1 MEDSNALLDSMQ
13 SAVRLAIGQE
23 KKNRIVLP
31 KSVSSITRDNLADPR
46 PVQVWGRTKDF
57 LELLDAE
64 VRKSPAEGV
73 STARACELMKQLGG
87 TLQESA
93 LRILISRTMPI
104 HSLTIWKRRVRLSTR
119 EVLDRIERERVA

>member
-1 MEDSNALLDSMQ
+1 MEDNALLESMQ
-13 SAVRLAIGQE
+13 VAVRGVIQQE

-31 KSVSSITRDNLADPR
+31 KSVSSITRDHLANPR

-64 VRKSPAEGV
+64 VRKSSAVGV
-73 STARACELMKQLGG
+73 STSRACELMKQLGG

-93 LRILISRTMPI
+93 LRILLARTMPL
-104 HSLTIWKRRVRLSTR
+104 HSLTIDRRRVRLSTR
-119 EVLDRIERERVA
+119 EALEKIERERVA

>member
-1 MEDSNALLDSMQ
+1 MDDNALLESMQ
-13 SAVRLAIGQE
+13 VAVRGVIQRE
-23 KKNRIVLP
+23 KNDRIVLP
-31 KSVSSITRDNLADPR
+31 KSVSSITRDHLANPR

-64 VRKSPAEGV
+64 VRKCPAEGV

-93 LRILISRTMPI
+93 LRILLARTMPL
-104 HSLTIWKRRVRLSTR
+104 HSLTVYRRRVRLSTR
-119 EVLDRIERERVA
+119 ETLDKIERERVA

>member
-1 MEDSNALLDSMQ
+1 MDDNAIHESLQ
-13 SAVRLAIGQE
+13 SAVEESIRQQ

-31 KSVSSITRDNLADPR
+31 KAASSITRDHLANPR

-57 LELLDAE
+57 LELLDSE

-73 STARACELMKQLGG
+73 STKRACELMEQLGG

-93 LRILISRTMPI
+93 LRILLARTMPL
-104 HSLTIWKRRVRLSTR
+104 HSLTVYRRQVRLSTR
-119 EVLDRIERERVA
+119 ETLERIERERVA